1 MQALGFSTKWRDWV
15 AVLLGTASSRVLV
28 NGQPTNGIRHA
39 RGLRQGDPL
48 SPLLFILAIDPLQRI
63 IQMAAQRGV
72 LKPVLPKTAHLR
84 CSLYADDAAIFAD
97 PSAAELQRL
106 YKVLTFFGECSGL
119 RINISK
125 TEIFPI
131 RLQDQL
137 VSQLLVNF
145 PGKICKFPGK
155 YLGLPLHIRK
165 LRRIEVQPLIDKIG
179 ARLPGW
185 KGKFLS
191 TAGRET
197 LVKTVLSSQP
207 IYHMTAFPEQKW
219 LIRKID
225 RIRRSFL
232 WRGET
237 PDKVYG
243 GHSLVNWPTT
253 CRPKIKGGLGILDL
267 ERFSRA
273 LRLRWL
279 WFQWKHKERAWNELD
294 LPCDGRGSDLF
305 AASTVVTI
313 GNGKTASFWT
323 SSWIQGRTPKDLAPN
338 LFRKTRR
345 KKISVYKALHDNKWI
360 MHILPLQTLQEIQ
373 EYVELWEQISS
384 TQLIEN
390 REDTI
395 RWKWTNDG
403 EYTTQSAYCV
413 QFEGSYSKLK
423 LSPIWRAKAEPK
435 CRFFAWTLLHKKI
448 LTANNLI
455 KRNWPSDPFCK
466 LCGIEPETP
475 NHLCLNCDFARE
487 VWSDLKRWLNLS
499 MLDTV
504 TMTGTIQGFWRKCR
518 AKFDKSQRRNF
529 DGIMIYYWWNLWKER
544 NRRTFQHRSMQATQ
558 VAMLCKDDIT
568 QFHLAMQEPVR
579 EE

>member
-1 MQALGFSTKWRDWV
+1 
-15 AVLLGTASSRVLV
+15 
-28 NGQPTNGIRHA
+28 
-39 RGLRQGDPL
+39 
-48 SPLLFILAIDPLQRI
+48 
-63 IQMAAQRGV
+63 
-72 LKPVLPKTAHLR
+72 
-84 CSLYADDAAIFAD
+84 
-97 PSAAELQRL
+97 
-106 YKVLTFFGECSGL
+106 
-119 RINISK
+119 
-125 TEIFPI
+125 
-131 RLQDQL
+131 
-137 VSQLLVNF
+137 
-145 PGKICKFPGK
+145 
-155 YLGLPLHIRK
+155 
-165 LRRIEVQPLIDKIG
+165 
-179 ARLPGW
+179 
-185 KGKFLS
+185 
-191 TAGRET
+191 
-197 LVKTVLSSQP
+197 
-207 IYHMTAFPEQKW
+207 
-219 LIRKID
+219 
-225 RIRRSFL
+225 
-232 WRGET
+232 
-237 PDKVYG
+237 
-243 GHSLVNWPTT
+243 
-253 CRPKIKGGLGILDL
+253 
-267 ERFSRA
+267 
-273 LRLRWL
+273 
-279 WFQWKHKERAWNELD
+279 
-294 LPCDGRGSDLF
+294 
-305 AASTVVTI
+305 
-313 GNGKTASFWT
+313 
-323 SSWIQGRTPKDLAPN
+323 
-338 LFRKTRR
+338 
-345 KKISVYKALHDNKWI
+345 